1 MQQSRGRKRQISL
14 FPVAA
19 AFHHHRSSPPSAS
32 RGRRN
37 RRRGGRNVDSSRG
50 RANTRGRRCRE
61 EHVFYSTFC
70 LERER
75 DKIPNQNFLFSRFF
89 RSPPARLCA
98 SGTYYSVVYTN
109 DSLRSVA
116 FYYLLM
122 RVTCKENKRKS
133 KALRSGV
140 FFFPFVFFLSS
151 LFSLSLSMRKD
162 LSKRDLSTLDD
173 VSF

>member
-1 MQQSRGRKRQISL
+1 LLLL
-14 FPVAA
+14 FTTTAALLPLLLAEEEIEDEEEETLTALVVALTLAVDDA
-19 AFHHHRSSPPSAS
+19 AKNMFFIQLFAS
-32 RGRRN
+32 RK
-37 RRRGGRNVDSSRG
+37 
-50 RANTRGRRCRE
+50 
-61 EHVFYSTFC
+61 
-70 LERER
+70 RER